1 MASRGAVVTLG
12 TFDGVHRGH
21 QAVLAEVGRRARAG
35 GLASVVVTFDRHPL
49 EVVNP
54 AAAPKLLTLTD
65 EKREFVAAH
74 GIEQF
79 VVLPFT
85 PAVAQLDA
93 AAFVRRLCDEYGMR
107 ELVMGYDHGFGRGRG
122 GDVELVRRLGAAQ
135 QFGVSVVE
143 EVRENGQ
150 PISSTLIRTAVAHG
164 DLDAAARWLGRSYS
178 ARGRVV
184 RGAGRGRT
192 IGVPTINLETPAA
205 GKLLPPDGVY
215 AVRVRILDL
224 GVGISGQKPPIPSPN
239 SKIPEF
245 GGMMNQGPR
254 PTFGEQARA
263 LEIHLFDFEGEL
275 YGETVVVEWV
285 RRLREVQAFPSR
297 EALVAQLE
305 RDRQAA
311 RATLNR

>member
-1 MASRGAVVTLG
+1 MASRGAVITLG

-35 GLASVVVTFDRHPL
+35 ELASVLVTFDPHPL

-65 EKREFVAAH
+65 EKRELVAAH

-93 AAFVRRLCDEYGMR
+93 AAFVRRLCDEYAMR
-107 ELVMGYDHGFGRGRG
+107 ELVMGFDHGFGRGRG
-122 GDVELVRRLGAAQ
+122 GDVELVRRLGEAQ
-135 QFGVSVVE
+135 QFGVSVVDA
-143 EVRENGQ
+143 VRENGQ

-178 ARGRVV
+178 LRGRVV

-192 IGVPTINLETPAA
+192 IGVPTANLETPDAR
-205 GKLLPPDGVY
+205 KLLPPDGVY

-224 GVGISGQKPPIPSPN
+224 GVGISGQKPQIPTPR
-239 SKIPEF
+239 SKTLEF